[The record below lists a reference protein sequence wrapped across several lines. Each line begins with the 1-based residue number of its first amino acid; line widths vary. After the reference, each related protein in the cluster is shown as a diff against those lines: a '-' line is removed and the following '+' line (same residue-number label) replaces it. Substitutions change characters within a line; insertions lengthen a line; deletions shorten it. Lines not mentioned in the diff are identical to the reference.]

1 VTPKFIEVTRFRNGE
16 KVMVNPRRLDT
27 FSALRPPTQQPD
39 LNVGTQLNFGR
50 GEVIIVR
57 ETVQQIKTLLNK

>member
-1 VTPKFIEVTRFRNGE
+1 
-16 KVMVNPRRLDT
+16 MVNPRRLDT